1 MATRIPRTNFADYWR
16 AAEAIRR
23 DLRAS
28 TGSPVAVRQAVLNL
42 ADLVAK
48 ALEEAAQVSDALS
61 MVVLAQHPD
70 LTRGP
75 RRAEGARRAQPGG
88 RRGVA
93 RGGATT
99 WPETGAR
106 VRGR

>member
-1 MATRIPRTNFADYWR
+1 VATRIPRTNFAEYWR
-16 AAEAIRR
+16 VAEAIRR

-28 TGSPVAVRQAVLNL
+28 TGPPVAVRQAVLNS
-42 ADLVAK
+42 ADLVAN
-48 ALEEAAQVSDALS
+48 ALEEAAQVSEGLS

-70 LTRGP
+70 LTRGL
-75 RRAEGARRAQPGG
+75 RRAERARRAQPGG

-99 WPETGAR
+99 WPGTRAS

>member
-1 MATRIPRTNFADYWR
+1 MATRIPRTNFAEYWR
-16 AAEAIRR
+16 AAEAVRR

-28 TGSPVAVRQAVLNL
+28 TGSPVAVRQAVVDL
-42 ADLVAK
+42 ADVVAK
-48 ALEEAAQVSDALS
+48 ALEEAAQVAEALS

-75 RRAEGARRAQPGG
+75 RRAERARRAQPGG
-88 RRGVA
+88 GRGVA

-99 WPETGAR
+99 WPGTRAR

>member
-1 MATRIPRTNFADYWR
+1 MATRIPRTNFAEYWR
-16 AAEAIRR
+16 AAEAVRR

-28 TGSPVAVRQAVLNL
+28 TGSPVAVRQAVVDL
-42 ADLVAK
+42 ADVVAK
-48 ALEEAAQVSDALS
+48 ALEEAAQVAEGLS

-75 RRAEGARRAQPGG
+75 RRAERARRAQPGG
-88 RRGVA
+88 GRGVA

-99 WPETGAR
+99 WPGTRAR